1 MDDQK
6 YRLTMA
12 DIRTGDFY
20 LEMDDLTEASIQIWD
35 DSDGEKKAFVR
46 IKISETNLESILSE
60 YNRIQA
66 IQKTDKRTKI

>member
-6 YRLTMA
+6 YRLTIA

>member
-6 YRLTMA
+6 YRLTIA
-12 DIRTGDFY
+12 DIRSGDFY

-46 IKISETNLESILSE
+46 IKISESNLENILSE

-66 IQKTDKRTKI
+66 IQKTDKWTKI